1 MLGGLD
7 MLVFAGGIVENA
19 PTGHAR
25 NCDGQGFLGIE
36 LEKTK
41 LGQRSHD
48 FRAANGKQIF
58 RDQLLDYKA
67 YINKQ
72 SLDMSEIRK
81 RQRNPDQT

>member
-7 MLVFAGGIVENA
+7 MLVFAGGIGEKA

-25 NCDGQGFLGIE
+25 NCDGLGFLGIE

-41 LGQRSHD
+41 LGQRSRD
-48 FRAANGKQIF
+48 FRAANVKQLF
-58 RDQLLDYKA
+58 RDKLLDYKA

-72 SLDMSEIRK
+72 SLDMPEIRNWK
-81 RQRNPDQT
+81 WKG